1 MPKVK
6 AFKRARRTISGIP
19 SLSSFEKKKSDMSP
33 YELRKIIRK
42 ELSNELEE
50 KHACCDYQNIAIQR
64 NIPSGI
70 VFNADE
76 IGSTGNFYKI
86 LPEISQSV
94 AGETG
99 RAYNT
104 RIGNEITLKE
114 IDLHGFLSHADDAVQ
129 DISLPNSRL
138 AVRVMIL
145 RAKQI
150 NDGEVLFNNMPTDT
164 FLCFGNWDAT
174 GNAGPSNFG
183 GFVLDPFRDINR
195 DTFSVRYDETFQ
207 IESPVV
213 ITGLTATT
221 AGVIP
226 ATTKVFR
233 HKLKFGTNGLKL
245 KYSEE
250 ADLEPNN
257 FPYFLCVGYSST
269 TGTTGPENGK
279 VRMTL
284 SCVGTYT
291 DA

>member
-1 MPKVK
+1 MP
-6 AFKRARRTISGIP
+6 ATKRARRTISGVP
-19 SLSSFEKKKSDMSP
+19 ALKAYSTSMKKDMSP
-33 YELRKIIRK
+33 SELRKIIRK

-50 KHACCDYQNIAIQR
+50 KHGICEYQNIAIQR
-64 NIPSGI
+64 NIPSGV

-94 AGETG
+94 TGETG

-114 IDLHGFLSHADDAVQ
+114 IDLHGFLSHADDATN

-145 RAKQI
+145 RAKEI
-150 NDGEVLFNNMPTDT
+150 NDGQLLFNNMPTDT
-164 FLCFGNWDAT
+164 LLRFGNWDAT

-195 DTFSVRYDETFQ
+195 DTFAVRYDETFQ
-207 IESPVV
+207 IEAPVLV
-213 ITGLTATT
+213 GGASSVT

-226 ATTKVFR
+226 STTKFWR
-233 HKLKFGTNGLKL
+233 HKLKFGSKGLKL
-245 KYSEE
+245 KYSQES
-250 ADLEPNN
+250 DLEPNN

-269 TGTTGPENGK
+269 TGTTGPENDK